1 MPLWIPV
8 TLAAAA
14 FQTSRTALQ
23 HRLRSLLS
31 VSGAGFVRYV
41 YGAPLS
47 LSAIGLVWAFGVHV
61 PMPPGRFWP
70 TIVGAGIAQ
79 ILGTIFLIRA
89 FEARDFAVGTV
100 YAKTEVVQ
108 VAVFSAVFLGEPL
121 RTGGWVAGL
130 VCLSGVGLLVARGRP
145 LTKEMLW
152 DKAALLGVLSGACMG
167 LASIG
172 IRASSKSLASGNVV
186 VKALLTLAVMNSA
199 QATVHGAYLAI
210 REPGQI
216 TKTVVHWRSS
226 AIVGVL
232 SVFGSACWA
241 LAMSMENAAK
251 VRTFGQVELLF
262 TFLVSHL
269 WFKEKHVRMEFLA
282 CGLVLLGVVGVMV
295 AG

>member
-1 MPLWIPV
+1 MPFWIPV

-14 FQTSRTALQ
+14 FQTGRTALQ

-47 LSAIGLVWAFGVHV
+47 LSAICLVWAFGVPV
-61 PMPPGRFWP
+61 PTPPLRFWP

-89 FEARDFAVGTV
+89 FEARDFAIGTV

-108 VAVFSAVFLGEPL
+108 VALFSAVFLAEPL
-121 RTGGWVAGL
+121 RSLGWVAAF
-130 VCLSGVGLLVARGRP
+130 VCLFGIVLLVTKGRR
-145 LTKEMLW
+145 LSKEVLW

-172 IRASSKSLASGNVV
+172 IRASSKSLDSGSVV

-199 QATVHGAYLAI
+199 QAILHGAYLAI

-232 SVFGSACWA
+232 SVSGSACWA
-241 LAMSMENAAK
+241 LAMSLENAAK

-262 TFLVSHL
+262 TFLVSHFWL
-269 WFKEKHVRMEFLA
+269 KEKHKRIEFLA
-282 CGLVLLGVVGVMV
+282 CGFVLLGVVGVMV